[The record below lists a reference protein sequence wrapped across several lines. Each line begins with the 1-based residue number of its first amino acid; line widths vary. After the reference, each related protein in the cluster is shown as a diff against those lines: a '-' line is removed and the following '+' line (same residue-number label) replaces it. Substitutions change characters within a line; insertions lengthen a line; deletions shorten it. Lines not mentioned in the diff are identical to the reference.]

1 VAVGIAFWIV
11 CGIVAL
17 GIARIVP
24 IRRGTVSGELVT
36 AAITAL
42 LAGLVATALDFGGWK
57 EPDWRAGAFVFLVAL
72 SALAILRL
80 LPRRPARKG

>member
-1 VAVGIAFWIV
+1 VGIALWIA
-11 CGIVAL
+11 CGIVAF
-17 GIARIVP
+17 GVARIVP
-24 IRRGTVSGELVT
+24 IRRGVVAGEMVT
-36 AAITAL
+36 ATIAAL
-42 LAGLVATALDFGGWK
+42 LAGFVAIALDFGGWK